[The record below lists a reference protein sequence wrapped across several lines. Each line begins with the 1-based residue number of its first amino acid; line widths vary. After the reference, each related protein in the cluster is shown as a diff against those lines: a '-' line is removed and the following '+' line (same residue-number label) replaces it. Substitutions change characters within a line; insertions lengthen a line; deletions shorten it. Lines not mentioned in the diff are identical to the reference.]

1 MGLCSFLLVHELLAV
16 TWTLSLLKELSL
28 LISCWGSVIHSLTS
42 WLLPIITNLYIFHF
56 CERSLVTS
64 QSKPCNPEEQVQCF
78 LKIIRYPQLS
88 QCQTGKFKAIA
99 NLNQLNYTARGMVIF
114 GSSLGR
120 YIMDEGLGRVF
131 WNWHRVY
138 FRQLIGNS
146 SNAHSNYQF
155 FTISI
160 LVRLPCSFIVR
171 VEQLKICNKTK
182 PASLGSNSTHVK
194 LFTKVNLEPVA
205 YIVVPYTPSNT
216 WHIKKSS
223 IHGTALFDS
232 QPNWWS
238 CHLTVSDDSGTGNTN
253 RFIKALFEDFCAK
266 LINKFNK
273 FR

>member
-1 MGLCSFLLVHELLAV
+1 
-16 TWTLSLLKELSL
+16 
-28 LISCWGSVIHSLTS
+28 
-42 WLLPIITNLYIFHF
+42 
-56 CERSLVTS
+56 
-64 QSKPCNPEEQVQCF
+64 
-78 LKIIRYPQLS
+78 
-88 QCQTGKFKAIA
+88 
-99 NLNQLNYTARGMVIF
+99 MVIF
-114 GSSLGR
+114 GSSLGP

-205 YIVVPYTPSNT
+205 YIVVPCTPSNT
-216 WHIKKSS
+216 WHIEKSS
-223 IHGTALFDS
+223 IHGTVLFDS

-238 CHLTVSDDSGTGNTN
+238 CHLTVGDDSGTGNTN
-253 RFIKALFEDFCAK
+253 RFIKALVEDFCAK
-266 LINKFNK
+266 LIKSLISLDNNGIF
-273 FR
+273 